1 MNITYH
7 QIGDYL
13 FPDLTVE
20 NKTTCYGKYGMLRKS
35 YLREHRKGVY
45 QSMLLSGK
53 LEEHLTELDSAAT
66 ERLEQI
72 TSRIAEAEGVTEELK
87 ADDPLAWAAQMN
99 SIKSRAEEI
108 VLYELIYT

>member
-20 NKTTCYGKYGMLRKS
+20 NKTNCYGKYGMLRKR
-35 YLREHRKGVY
+35 YLREHRKGAY
-45 QSMLLSGK
+45 QSMLLSGE
-53 LEEHLTELDSAAT
+53 LEEHLTELDGAAT

-72 TSRIAEAEGVTEELK
+72 TSRIAEAEGITEELK